1 MLKFIKKNSETFT
14 RIKNNLLSHVFK
26 LSSETVIQIF
36 LPFFLISSWGVDLFG
51 KWIIL
56 NASSIIVCLFLF
68 KFSHPIQ
75 QKMTSKLVENKIR
88 ELNILNSNHN
98 LLIALNI
105 SFFLFIFF
113 VSSLLIT
120 INELKLFNV
129 FGKGFDENNFVL
141 IILTASSV
149 LKYFISSYY
158 HTRFNFRGELSYPV
172 YIRNLLNLFLKF
184 SIIILSFFTKDL
196 VLISFLFIFFDF
208 IELIIFNIYKKKQN
222 NLIHQNKLISKKKIN
237 EIIYKSVPN
246 NIEIFNSNLHSQL
259 IIFIL
264 GTIFSNS
271 VIALI
276 ATAKTLFYYFP
287 YKIFN
292 TFNTV
297 FYFEIA
303 KLFYAKNYLKLKK
316 ILNFQILS
324 VFIYLSLF
332 IFFSVILGKYIYE
345 IWIPDINISFKLI
358 ILLIISSSLIIC
370 TELLRTFS
378 KSINNYLRNSVIEF
392 FLSIFCIFLSFLFII
407 NFKDYL
413 IYFYFLIAQYTIMLI
428 IEILWFKHNL
438 NLIKNENK

>member
-1 MLKFIKKNSETFT
+1 LLKFIKKNSGTFT

-36 LPFFLISSWGVDLFG
+36 LPFFLISSWGADLFG

-68 KFSHPIQ
+68 KFSHAIQ
-75 QKMTSKLVENKIR
+75 QKMTSKLVENKIK

-105 SFFLFIFF
+105 SFFLIIFLI
-113 VSSLLIT
+113 SSVLIT
-120 INELKLFNV
+120 LNELKLFNI

-184 SIIILSFFTKDL
+184 SIIIFSFFTKDL

-208 IELIIFNIYKKKQN
+208 IELIIFNINTKKQN
-222 NLIHQNKLISKKKIN
+222 NLIHQNKLISKKKIK

-246 NIEIFNSNLHSQL
+246 NIEIFNSNLHAQL

-316 ILNFQILS
+316 IINFQILS
-324 VFIYLSLF
+324 VIIYLSLF
-332 IFFSVILGKYIYE
+332 IFFSVILGKYIYK
-345 IWIPDINISFKLI
+345 IWIPDINISIKLI
-358 ILLIISSSLIIC
+358 ILLIISSSLIIF

-392 FLSIFCIFLSFLFII
+392 FLSIFCISLSFLFII

-438 NLIKNENK
+438 NLIKK

>member
-68 KFSHPIQ
+68 KFSHAIQ

-237 EIIYKSVPN
+237 
-246 NIEIFNSNLHSQL
+246 
-259 IIFIL
+259 
-264 GTIFSNS
+264 
-271 VIALI
+271 
-276 ATAKTLFYYFP
+276 
-287 YKIFN
+287 
-292 TFNTV
+292 
-297 FYFEIA
+297 
-303 KLFYAKNYLKLKK
+303 KK
-316 ILNFQILS
+316 I
-324 VFIYLSLF
+324 
-332 IFFSVILGKYIYE
+332 
-345 IWIPDINISFKLI
+345 
-358 ILLIISSSLIIC
+358 
-370 TELLRTFS
+370 
-378 KSINNYLRNSVIEF
+378 
-392 FLSIFCIFLSFLFII
+392 
-407 NFKDYL
+407 
-413 IYFYFLIAQYTIMLI
+413 
-428 IEILWFKHNL
+428 
-438 NLIKNENK
+438 IK

>member
-1 MLKFIKKNSETFT
+1 MKFIKKNSGTFT

-36 LPFFLISSWGVDLFG
+36 LPFFLISSWGADLFG

-68 KFSHPIQ
+68 KFSHAIQ
-75 QKMTSKLVENKIR
+75 QKMTSKLVENKIK

-105 SFFLFIFF
+105 SFFLIIFLI
-113 VSSLLIT
+113 SSVLIT
-120 INELKLFNV
+120 LNELKLFNI

-184 SIIILSFFTKDL
+184 SIIIFSFFTKDL

-208 IELIIFNIYKKKQN
+208 IELIIFNINTKKQN
-222 NLIHQNKLISKKKIN
+222 NLIHQNKLISKKKIK

-246 NIEIFNSNLHSQL
+246 NIEIFNSNLHAQL

-316 ILNFQILS
+316 IINFQILS
-324 VFIYLSLF
+324 VIIYLSLF
-332 IFFSVILGKYIYE
+332 IFFSVILGKYIYK
-345 IWIPDINISFKLI
+345 IWIPDINISIKLI
-358 ILLIISSSLIIC
+358 ILLIISSSLIIF

-392 FLSIFCIFLSFLFII
+392 FLSIFCISLSFLFII

-438 NLIKNENK
+438 NLIKK

>member
-1 MLKFIKKNSETFT
+1 MKFIKKNSETFT
-14 RIKNNLLSHVFK
+14 RIKNNLLSHIFK

-36 LPFFLISSWGVDLFG
+36 LPFFLISSWGADLFG

-68 KFSHPIQ
+68 QFSHAIQ
-75 QKMTSKLVENKIR
+75 QKMTSKLVENKIK

-98 LLIALNI
+98 LLITLNI
-105 SFFLFIFF
+105 SFFLIIFF
-113 VSSLLIT
+113 VSSVLIT
-120 INELKLFNV
+120 LNELKLFNI

-208 IELIIFNIYKKKQN
+208 IELIIFNINTKKQN
-222 NLIHQNKLISKKKIN
+222 NLIHQNKLISKKKIK

-246 NIEIFNSNLHSQL
+246 NIEILNSNLHAQL
-259 IIFIL
+259 ITFIL

-316 ILNFQILS
+316 IMNYQILS
-324 VFIYLSLF
+324 VIIYLSLF
-332 IFFSVILGKYIYE
+332 IFFSIILGKYIYK
-345 IWIPDINISFKLI
+345 IWIPDINISLKLI
-358 ILLIISSSLIIC
+358 ILLIISSSLIIF

-392 FLSIFCIFLSFLFII
+392 FLSIFCISLSFLFII

-428 IEILWFKHNL
+428 IEIWWFKHNL
-438 NLIKNENK
+438 NLINK

>member
-1 MLKFIKKNSETFT
+1 LKFIKKNSGTFT

-36 LPFFLISSWGVDLFG
+36 LPFFLISSWGADLFG

-68 KFSHPIQ
+68 KFSHAIQ
-75 QKMTSKLVENKIR
+75 QKMTSKLVENKIK

-105 SFFLFIFF
+105 SFFLIIFLI
-113 VSSLLIT
+113 SSVLIT
-120 INELKLFNV
+120 LNELKLFNI

-184 SIIILSFFTKDL
+184 SIIIFSFFTKDL

-208 IELIIFNIYKKKQN
+208 IELIIFNINTKKQN
-222 NLIHQNKLISKKKIN
+222 NLIHQNKLISKKKIK

-246 NIEIFNSNLHSQL
+246 NIEIFNSNLHAQL

-316 ILNFQILS
+316 IINFQILS
-324 VFIYLSLF
+324 VIIYLSLF
-332 IFFSVILGKYIYE
+332 IFFSVILGKYIYK
-345 IWIPDINISFKLI
+345 IWIPDINISIKLI
-358 ILLIISSSLIIC
+358 ILLIISSSLIIF

-392 FLSIFCIFLSFLFII
+392 FLSIFCISLSFLFII

-438 NLIKNENK
+438 NLIKK

>member
-1 MLKFIKKNSETFT
+1 LKFIKKNSETFT

-26 LSSETVIQIF
+26 LSSETVIQIL
-36 LPFFLISSWGVDLFG
+36 LPFFLISSWGADLFG

-68 KFSHPIQ
+68 KFSHAIQ
-75 QKMTSKLVENKIR
+75 QKMTSKLVENKIK

-98 LLIALNI
+98 LLITLNI
-105 SFFLFIFF
+105 SFFLIIFF
-113 VSSLLIT
+113 ISSVLIT
-120 INELKLFNV
+120 LNELKLFNI

-208 IELIIFNIYKKKQN
+208 IELIIFNINTKKQN
-222 NLIHQNKLISKKKIN
+222 NLIHQNKLISKKKIK

-246 NIEIFNSNLHSQL
+246 NIEILNSNLHAQL
-259 IIFIL
+259 ITFIL

-316 ILNFQILS
+316 IINYQILS
-324 VFIYLSLF
+324 VIIYLSLF
-332 IFFSVILGKYIYE
+332 IFFSVILGKYIYK

-358 ILLIISSSLIIC
+358 ILLIISSSLIIF

-392 FLSIFCIFLSFLFII
+392 FLSIFCISFSFLFII

-428 IEILWFKHNL
+428 IEIWWFKHNL

>member
-1 MLKFIKKNSETFT
+1 MKFIKKNSGTFT

-36 LPFFLISSWGVDLFG
+36 LPFFLISSWGADLFG

-68 KFSHPIQ
+68 KFSHAIQ
-75 QKMTSKLVENKIR
+75 QKMTSKLVENKIK
-88 ELNILNSNHN
+88 ELNILNLNNN

-105 SFFLFIFF
+105 SFFLIIFLI
-113 VSSLLIT
+113 SSVLIT
-120 INELKLFNV
+120 LNELKLFNI

-184 SIIILSFFTKDL
+184 SIIIFSFFTKDL

-208 IELIIFNIYKKKQN
+208 IELIIFNINTKKQN
-222 NLIHQNKLISKKKIN
+222 NLIHQNKLISKKKIK

-246 NIEIFNSNLHSQL
+246 NIEIFNSNLHAQL

-316 ILNFQILS
+316 IINFQILS
-324 VFIYLSLF
+324 VIIYLSLF
-332 IFFSVILGKYIYE
+332 IFFSVILGKYIYK
-345 IWIPDINISFKLI
+345 IWIPDINISIKLI
-358 ILLIISSSLIIC
+358 ILLIISSSLIIF

-392 FLSIFCIFLSFLFII
+392 FLSIFCISLSFLFII

-438 NLIKNENK
+438 NLIKK